1 MNRATLYRRQP
12 RRALRGQRR
21 GFNLVELLIALAI
34 SAALLAATMVALD
47 ASFTAYQ
54 STTEWASTHT
64 ISRLTMHR
72 MMALIRTGVTF
83 GPVPINPNDSLVQEN
98 YIEIIMPSDQY
109 VKLEWVETPDG
120 DHAVGNALWVEV
132 GTLEA
137 DGTITV
143 SDPPR
148 LLLEGVIKQEV
159 IDPDTGLPVLVPPF
173 TMEYELGRKLF
184 RATIDL
190 VVIPDD
196 NQSVTIEGDNSDQII
211 RLVASVMPRMAAY

>member
-1 MNRATLYRRQP
+1 MNRATPCRRQP

-98 YIEIIMPSDQY
+98 YIEIIMPSAQY
-109 VKLEWVETPDG
+109 VKLEWVETPDA
-120 DHAVGNALWVEV
+120 DHPVGNALWVQV
-132 GTLEA
+132 DT
-137 DGTITV
+137 
-143 SDPPR
+143 DPPR
-148 LLLEGVIKQEV
+148 LLLEGVVKQEAM
-159 IDPDTGLPVLVPPF
+159 DPDTGLPVPVPPF

-190 VVIPDD
+190 MVIPDD
-196 NQSVTIEGDNSDQII
+196 NQSVTMDGDNSDQII
-211 RLVASVMPRMAAY
+211 RLVASVTPRMAAY

>member
-1 MNRATLYRRQP
+1 MNRATPYRRQP

-21 GFNLVELLIALAI
+21 GFNPVALRIALAI
-34 SAALLAATMVALD
+34 SAALLAATMMALD

-54 STTEWASTHT
+54 TTTEWASTNT

-98 YIEIIMPSDQY
+98 YIEIIMPSAQY
-109 VKLEWVETPDG
+109 VKLEWVETPDAG
-120 DHAVGNALWVEV
+120 HPVGNALWVQV
-132 GTLEA
+132 DT
-137 DGTITV
+137 
-143 SDPPR
+143 DPPR
-148 LLLEGVIKQEV
+148 LLLEGVVKQEAM
-159 IDPDTGLPVLVPPF
+159 DPDTGLPVPVPPF

-190 VVIPDD
+190 MVIPDD
-196 NQSVTIEGDNSDQII
+196 NQSVTMDGDNSDQII
-211 RLVASVMPRMAAY
+211 RLVASVTPRMAAY

>member
-1 MNRATLYRRQP
+1 MNRATPCRRQP

-98 YIEIIMPSDQY
+98 YIEIIMPSGQY
-109 VKLEWVETPDG
+109 VKLEWIEDPDAN
-120 DHAVGNALWVEV
+120 HSVGNALWVQV
-132 GTLEA
+132 DT
-137 DGTITV
+137 
-143 SDPPR
+143 DPPR
-148 LLLEGVIKQEV
+148 LLLEGVVKQEV
-159 IDPDTGLPVLVPPF
+159 IDPDTGLPDPVPPF

-190 VVIPDD
+190 MVIPDD
-196 NQSVTIEGDNSDQII
+196 NQSVTIEGDNSDQVI
-211 RLVASVMPRMAAY
+211 RLVASVTPRMAAY

>member
-1 MNRATLYRRQP
+1 MNQATPCRRQP

-34 SAALLAATMVALD
+34 TAALLAATMVALD

-64 ISRLTMHR
+64 IGRLTIHR
-72 MMALIRTGVTF
+72 IQALIRTGVTF
-83 GPVPINPNDSLVQEN
+83 GPVPINPNDSVVQEN

-109 VKLEWVETPDG
+109 VKLEWIEVPDA
-120 DHAVGNALWVEV
+120 DHAVGNALWVV
-132 GTLEA
+132 V
-137 DGTITV
+137 D

-148 LLLEGVIKQEV
+148 LLLEGVVKQEIEEPPGSGTMV
-159 IDPDTGLPVLVPPF
+159 PVPPF

-190 VVIPDD
+190 MIIPDD
-196 NQSVTIEGDNSDQII
+196 NQSVTIEGDNSDQVV
-211 RLVASVMPRMAAY
+211 RLVASVMPRMQAY

>member
-1 MNRATLYRRQP
+1 MNRATPCRRQP

-109 VKLEWVETPDG
+109 VKLEWAETPNPPN
-120 DHAVGNALWVEV
+120 HPVGNALWVQV
-132 GTLEA
+132 
-137 DGTITV
+137 D

-148 LLLEGVIKQEV
+148 LLLEGVVKQEV

-184 RATIDL
+184 WATIDL
-190 VVIPDD
+190 LVIPDD
-196 NQSVTIEGDNSDQII
+196 NQSVTIEGDNSDQVI
-211 RLVASVMPRMAAY
+211 RLVASVTPRMAAY

>member
-1 MNRATLYRRQP
+1 MNRATPCRRQS
-12 RRALRGQRR
+12 RRAPRGQRR

-109 VKLEWVETPDG
+109 VKLEWVEIPDT
-120 DHAVGNALWVEV
+120 DHPVGNALWVQV
-132 GTLEA
+132 
-137 DGTITV
+137 DD
-143 SDPPR
+143 DPPR
-148 LLLEGVIKQEV
+148 LLLEGVVRQEV
-159 IDPDTGLPVLVPPF
+159 IDPDTGLPVPVAPF

-190 VVIPDD
+190 MVIPDD
-196 NQSVTIEGDNSDQII
+196 NQSVTIEGDNSDQVI

>member
-1 MNRATLYRRQP
+1 MNQATPCRRQP

-98 YIEIIMPSDQY
+98 YIEIIMPSGQY
-109 VKLEWVETPDG
+109 VKLEWIENPDVN
-120 DHAVGNALWVEV
+120 HSVGNALWVQV
-132 GTLEA
+132 DT
-137 DGTITV
+137 
-143 SDPPR
+143 DPPR
-148 LLLEGVIKQEV
+148 LLLEGVVKQEAM
-159 IDPDTGLPVLVPPF
+159 DPDTGLPVPVPPF

-190 VVIPDD
+190 MVIPDD
-196 NQSVTIEGDNSDQII
+196 NQSVTMDGDNSDQII
-211 RLVASVMPRMAAY
+211 RLVASVTPRMAAY

>member
-1 MNRATLYRRQP
+1 MNQATPCRRQP

-98 YIEIIMPSDQY
+98 YIEIIMPSTQY
-109 VKLEWVETPDG
+109 VKLEWVETPDVN
-120 DHAVGNALWVEV
+120 HPVGNALWVQV
-132 GTLEA
+132 DA
-137 DGTITV
+137 
-143 SDPPR
+143 DPPR

-159 IDPDTGLPVLVPPF
+159 MDPDTGLPVLVPPF

>member
-1 MNRATLYRRQP
+1 MNRATPCRRQS
-12 RRALRGQRR
+12 RRAPRGQRR

-47 ASFTAYQ
+47 ASFTAVQ
-54 STTEWASTHT
+54 TTTEWASTHT

-98 YIEIIMPSDQY
+98 YNEIIMPSGQY
-109 VKLEWVETPDG
+109 VKLEWLEDPDAN
-120 DHAVGNALWVEV
+120 HSVGNALWVQV
-132 GTLEA
+132 DT
-137 DGTITV
+137 
-143 SDPPR
+143 DPPR
-148 LLLEGVIKQEV
+148 LLLEGVVKQEAM
-159 IDPDTGLPVLVPPF
+159 DPDTGLPVPVPPF

-190 VVIPDD
+190 MVIPDD
-196 NQSVTIEGDNSDQII
+196 NQSVTIEGDNSGQII
-211 RLVASVMPRMAAY
+211 RLVASVTPRMAAY